1 MKLTVKLLS
10 GAIALV
16 SSTCAYAQQDAMFS
30 FSGFGTLGVVHSTED
45 QADFTPDIQTEEGA
59 GASHST
65 SARPDSRIAGQVNA
79 NFTEKFTGVL
89 QVTSEYAE
97 RGDYDP
103 KVTLAHVKYQFG
115 PQFAARLGRITAP
128 LYMLSE
134 YQRVGY
140 ATPWVRPPYEV
151 YNYLLPMDGVEGV
164 YTINAGESV
173 VSVQGFYG
181 RINSKKADVYAMRG
195 LALGL
200 ESGAS
205 TFRAAY
211 IVGTTDFDTPQLDRL
226 FSAYQRINPAL
237 ADRLTTYGVD
247 GSFASVGYAYDP
259 GSWFLRSEVIRAD
272 YSPSLNG
279 KTTSGYLSVGGRF
292 GTLTPSITYANV
304 DRKGPTIAPGQDPV
318 GVMTRALAQ
327 AESGRHS
334 FTAALRWDARESV
347 AFKLQASHI
356 NNNAGSFGSLN
367 NIQPGFRP
375 GGSYNLLS
383 ASVDFVF

>member
-1 MKLTVKLLS
+1 MNLTVKLLS
-10 GAIALV
+10 GAIALA
-16 SSTCAYAQQDAMFS
+16 SSTCAYAQEDSMFS

-45 QADFTPDIQTEEGA
+45 QADFTPDIQTVEGV

-79 NFTEKFTGVL
+79 NFTDNFTGVL

-97 RGDYDP
+97 RADYAP

-151 YNYLLPMDGVEGV
+151 YNYLLPMDGIEGV
-164 YTINAGESV
+164 YTVNVGQSV

-181 RINSKKADVYAMRG
+181 RIDSKKADVDALRG
-195 LALGL
+195 LAIGL

-205 TFRAAY
+205 TFRAGY
-211 IVGTTDFDTPQLDRL
+211 IVGTSTFDTPSLDRL
-226 FSAYQRINPAL
+226 FTAYQRINPAL
-237 ADRLTTYGVD
+237 ANRLTTYDVD

-259 GSWFLRSEVIRAD
+259 GNWFLRTEVIQAD

-292 GTLTPSITYANV
+292 GTLTPSVTFGSV
-304 DRKGPTIAPGQDPV
+304 DRKASRIAPGQDPV
-318 GVMTRALAQ
+318 GIMTRALAQ

-334 FTAALRWDARESV
+334 VTASLRWDARESM

>member
-10 GAIALV
+10 GAIALAF
-16 SSTCAYAQQDAMFS
+16 STCAFAQEDSMFT
-30 FSGFGTLGVVHSTED
+30 FSGFGTLGVVHSTEG
-45 QADFTPDIQTEEGA
+45 QADFTPDIQTDEGA

-79 NFTEKFTGVL
+79 KFTDKFTGVL

-97 RGDYDP
+97 RADYTP

-164 YTINAGESV
+164 YTINAGQSV
-173 VSVQGFYG
+173 LSLQGFYG
-181 RINSKKADVYAMRG
+181 RIDSKKADVDALRG

-205 TFRAAY
+205 TFRVGY
-211 IVGTTDFDTPQLDRL
+211 IVGTSTFDTPSLQRL
-226 FSAYQRINPAL
+226 FSVYQRINPAL
-237 ADRLTTYGVD
+237 ADRLTTYDVP

-259 GSWFLRSEVIRAD
+259 GKWFLRSEVIRAD

-279 KTTSGYLSVGGRF
+279 KTTSGYVSVGGRF
-292 GTLTPSITYANV
+292 GTLTPSFTYGSV
-304 DRKGPTIAPGQDPV
+304 DSKGPTIARGQDPV
-318 GVMTRALAQ
+318 GVMTGAVAQ

-334 FTAALRWDARESV
+334 FTASLRWDARESM

-356 NNNAGSFGSLN
+356 DNNAGSFGSLN